1 MSKALSPEEMEKVIE
16 RREQTHQFP
25 SNYLLKKIETLE
37 QRVAGLT
44 EAILTLTGGSLC
56 LECYQILEDSEEH
69 WHKNG

>member
-1 MSKALSPEEMEKVIE
+1 MKEIE
-16 RREQTHQFP
+16 PKDICE
-25 SNYLLKKIETLE
+25 LAAKIQTLE